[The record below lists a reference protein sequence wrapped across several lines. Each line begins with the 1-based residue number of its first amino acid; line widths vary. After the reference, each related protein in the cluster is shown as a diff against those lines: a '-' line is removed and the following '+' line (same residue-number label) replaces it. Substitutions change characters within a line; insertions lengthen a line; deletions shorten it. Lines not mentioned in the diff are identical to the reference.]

1 MKIFKTSE
9 RENTHQFWHSCF
21 TKFFNLPGTL
31 ARSWCLSWS
40 APSGSPRWSFPWP
53 AASIQRRGRRSEQG
67 SPWLPET
74 KTLIM
79 LPSLINHRQRGDKRK
94 KLHNSITFSSSRL
107 NPIYL
112 ISDGV
117 IQGHKWE
124 IFPAEDLGHLEMC
137 SWSFSHCFGFDFT
150 AWVLL
155 LSENCAQ
162 WSRVTA
168 GESGEGGTGKG
179 PATWSEDGRERSDT
193 KGSPRHSVQA
203 KHVARSRACT
213 ECTGA
218 LHWAAE
224 VVWSNA

>member
-1 MKIFKTSE
+1 MYFWPKWKYSKLLSVRILTNFG
-9 RENTHQFWHSCF
+9 THVLQNFSIYQVRLLEIDVSLGLLLLALLGGLSLDQLHPYNGEDEDQSRDHHGFLKPKLLLCCHHSL
-21 TKFFNLPGTL
+21 TTDK
-31 ARSWCLSWS
+31 
-40 APSGSPRWSFPWP
+40 
-53 AASIQRRGRRSEQG
+53 E
-67 SPWLPET
+67 ET
-74 KTLIM
+74 NAKSCTTA
-79 LPSLINHRQRGDKRK
+79 HT
-94 KLHNSITFSSSRL
+94 TFSSSRL

-124 IFPAEDLGHLEMC
+124 IFPAEDLWHLEMC

-179 PATWSEDGRERSDT
+179 PAT
-193 KGSPRHSVQA
+193 
-203 KHVARSRACT
+203 
-213 ECTGA
+213 
-218 LHWAAE
+218 
-224 VVWSNA
+224 